1 MKKKLILASASP
13 RRKEILE
20 QMGLTFAIC
29 PASGEERLNTE
40 DPEEAVK
47 AHMAQY
53 APPSA
58 TAGSTA
64 HLPHHLRS
72 KRVTAVQS
80 IPMCRPETA
89 KTCAMPPV
97 RVSSARPLSIPFILP
112 VSRA

>member
-47 AHMAQY
+47 ALALQKAKEAAGRQT
-53 APPSA
+53 APA
-58 TAGSTA
+58 LVIGFGYGGG
-64 HLPHHLRS
+64 LRGKDS
-72 KRVTAVQS
+72 GQA
-80 IPMCRPETA
+80 CG
-89 KTCAMPPV
+89 
-97 RVSSARPLSIPFILP
+97 
-112 VSRA
+112 

>member
-47 AHMAQY
+47 ALALQRQRR
-53 APPSA
+53 PREDRRLRLWSSDRIRWWPSREGSWA
-58 TAGSTA
+58 SLRMKRKPSGCCACCRAGRIWCTPA
-64 HLPHHLRS
+64 WR
-72 KRVTAVQS
+72 
-80 IPMCRPETA
+80 
-89 KTCAMPPV
+89 
-97 RVSSARPLSIPFILP
+97 
-112 VSRA
+112 